1 MPIAGGSLIHRVL
14 MQPISTAS
22 ASTMARRSTGWKVS
36 VIAVADFTGVGRIE
50 SRTGTMP
57 APFAIRYSGAALP
70 CKLAAWELPHVRKSW
85 PVAGRGRRP
94 GRLRQDGADGC
105 AVQAA
110 ARALPDRRH
119 HQRHLHQM
127 GRRISGALGRAARR
141 AHHGRRDR
149 RLPAHRH
156 PRGRVRQP
164 RRGRRHAGQVPRP
177 RPGADRIRRRQS
189 GGNVFARA
197 RRPHHLRHRRRGR
210 RKNSVQR
217 RPGHHAF
224 GSAGDQQDRSRPP
237 RRRLAGQHGARHQ
250 AHARRAAFHLQ
261 QSARRLWR
269 RRNRPLHRG
278 QRRARRVMNDPLPAS
293 GGGISMRET
302 SEPGGCVMARE
313 LHRVKI
319 APKGMGL
326 NDFVAMQEGFFA
338 AEGLDVELDWKTF
351 RGTQSSWKNLDYLHR
366 PQDRPYTED
375 KVDVI
380 QGACVWGSICNAS
393 AGMGRFVADAYG
405 VSPWAIFVRPD
416 SRIRAPQDLKDV
428 PISVGMRAGSHF
440 NVPYRLEKFLAL
452 EHIKT
457 VNTGGF
463 GARLKAL
470 LDGEVEAASLLP
482 PQIAMAEQLGLR
494 KIIEDTF
501 HTLWWVPDGSPPEVV
516 TGYLRALDRAEK
528 AMDADLEKYLP
539 LWKLAVPVEFETTHA
554 WDFTRFGRG
563 ERFVYEPI
571 PRSEFD
577 EVMDQVKRWGLDD
590 YLKDREFE
598 NLAAEVAR

>member
-1 MPIAGGSLIHRVL
+1 
-14 MQPISTAS
+14 
-22 ASTMARRSTGWKVS
+22 
-36 VIAVADFTGVGRIE
+36 
-50 SRTGTMP
+50 
-57 APFAIRYSGAALP
+57 
-70 CKLAAWELPHVRKSW
+70 
-85 PVAGRGRRP
+85 
-94 GRLRQDGADGC
+94 
-105 AVQAA
+105 
-110 ARALPDRRH
+110 
-119 HQRHLHQM
+119 
-127 GRRISGALGRAARR
+127 
-141 AHHGRRDR
+141 
-149 RLPAHRH
+149 
-156 PRGRVRQP
+156 
-164 RRGRRHAGQVPRP
+164 
-177 RPGADRIRRRQS
+177 
-189 GGNVFARA
+189 
-197 RRPHHLRHRRRGR
+197 
-210 RKNSVQR
+210 
-217 RPGHHAF
+217 
-224 GSAGDQQDRSRPP
+224 
-237 RRRLAGQHGARHQ
+237 
-250 AHARRAAFHLQ
+250 
-261 QSARRLWR
+261 
-269 RRNRPLHRG
+269 
-278 QRRARRVMNDPLPAS
+278 
-293 GGGISMRET
+293 
-302 SEPGGCVMARE
+302 MARE

-351 RGTQSSWKNLDYLHR
+351 RGTQSSWKDLQYFQR
-366 PQDRPYTED
+366 PQDRPYTQD
-375 KVDVI
+375 KAEVI

-416 SRIRAPQDLKDV
+416 SRIHQPRDLKDV
-428 PISVGMRAGSHF
+428 PIAVGMRAGSHF

-470 LDGEVEAASLLP
+470 LDDEVEAASLLP

-528 AMDADLEKYLP
+528 AMDAEPSKYLP
-539 LWKLAVPVEFETTHA
+539 LWKLAVPAEFETTHP
-554 WDFTRFGRG
+554 WDFSRFGRG
-563 ERFVYEPI
+563 ERFVYETI

-577 EVMDQVKRWGLDD
+577 EVMDQVKRWGLDQ